1 MKDACHPSHVTRVSI
16 DSSSYDEICVNCGA
30 TDMVIGGWGQLKFPC
45 PNEVRSIDD
54 SWKEYENDFNALTD
68 EEIERECR
76 YEQNKLDEAES
87 WLEAVALWKKA
98 GKPRKSE

>member
-1 MKDACHPSHVTRVSI
+1 MKDACHPSHVTRVSF
-16 DSSSYDEICVNCGA
+16 DSSSYDEVCENCGA
-30 TDMVIGGWGQLKFPC
+30 VDIAAGGWGALAFPC

-54 SWKEYENDFNALTD
+54 CWKEYENDFNAMTD
-68 EEIERECR
+68 EQIEAECR
-76 YEQNKLDEAES
+76 HEQNKLDEAES